1 MQMCCFKTGA
11 AWGSRAIVCKEEWGS
26 PARSQQCRR
35 HPPMGT
41 GPSGGRLLQGTQP
54 GRVLWEV
61 KEGGEDRMW
70 VQPKQHG
77 TFSEQVTVTDV
88 FSCFVI

>member
-1 MQMCCFKTGA
+1 MGA
-11 AWGSRAIVCKEEWGS
+11 
-26 PARSQQCRR
+26 
-35 HPPMGT
+35 

-54 GRVLWEV
+54 GQVLWEM
-61 KEGGEDRMW
+61 KGGREERMW

-77 TFSEQVTVTDV
+77 MFSEQVTVTDV